1 MRKNIKCGIILLLL
15 AAAAGCGNT
24 QTAEQQ
30 KELAKV
36 TLTISLPEAEWS
48 GYTEGLTALYQKTHP
63 EIQDIKW
70 NLVDRSMYSDLL
82 NVSVASQNIP
92 DMISVGYGDSLELW
106 KEQLVPL
113 EECQFDPIFSKE
125 LLKKGKLKDFLYSIP
140 IAVLARGV
148 LYNQRLLREAG
159 ATNIPETRQEFQEL
173 CQKLEDAEI
182 KPIMNHYKE
191 TLLTTTSQLFWVQMG
206 ATNIPE
212 TRQEFQELC
221 QKLEDAEIKPIMNH
235 YKETLLTT
243 TSQLFWVQMEQKD
256 REESVNALADFLDST
271 LLYGNHNALTTDKDT
286 ARNYFFIERY
296 AMLNNE
302 GTWMASV
309 LKKSAPELEKYVKI
323 GPIPLYEEA
332 EKNKLP
338 IEILTLSVT
347 KSSRH
352 PEEAKEFLTWL
363 STSEEARDYLEETMG
378 ILSVSGMQDE
388 RTDNLSP
395 IASQIKSAVLE
406 GKAAYDPSFEI
417 SEEQKEK
424 NGEIWGRYLTGEID
438 REQVMTQVQSL
449 WQN

>member
-1 MRKNIKCGIILLLL
+1 MRKNIKCGITLLLL

-125 LLKKGKLKDFLYSIP
+125 LLKKGKLKDSLYSIP

-159 ATNIPETRQEFQEL
+159 TTNIPETRQEFQEL

-191 TLLTTTSQLFWVQMG
+191 TLLTTTSQLFWVQM
-206 ATNIPE
+206 
-212 TRQEFQELC
+212 
-221 QKLEDAEIKPIMNH
+221 
-235 YKETLLTT
+235 
-243 TSQLFWVQMEQKD
+243 VQKD
-256 REESVNALADFLDST
+256 QEESINALADFLDST

>member
-15 AAAAGCGNT
+15 AATAGCGNT

-30 KELAKV
+30 KERSKV

-92 DMISVGYGDSLELW
+92 DMISVGYGDSLKLW

-113 EECQFDPIFSKE
+113 EESQFDQVFSKE
-125 LLKKGKLKDFLYSIP
+125 LLNKGKLKNTLYSIP
-140 IAVLARGV
+140 VTVSARGI
-148 LYNQRLLREAG
+148 LYNQRLLKEAG
-159 ATNIPETRQEFQEL
+159 ATNVPETRQEFQEL
-173 CQKLEDAEI
+173 CQ
-182 KPIMNHYKE
+182 
-191 TLLTTTSQLFWVQMG
+191 
-206 ATNIPE
+206 
-212 TRQEFQELC
+212 R
-221 QKLEDAEIKPIMNH
+221 LEDAEIKPIMNH

-271 LLYGNHNALTTDKDT
+271 LLYGNRNALTTDGDT

-302 GTWMASV
+302 GTWMVPV
-309 LKKSAPELEKYVKI
+309 LKKSAPELEKYVEI

-352 PEEAKEFLTWL
+352 PEEAKEFLIWL
-363 STSEEARDYLEETMG
+363 STSEDARDYLEGTMG
-378 ILSVSGMQDE
+378 ILSVSGIQDE
-388 RTDNLSP
+388 RMDNLSP
-395 IASQIKSAVLE
+395 IASQIKLAALK
-406 GKAAYDPSFEI
+406 GKAIYDPSFES

-438 REQVMTQVQSL
+438 REQVMIQVQSL

>member
-15 AAAAGCGNT
+15 AAAVGCGNT

-30 KELAKV
+30 KERSKV

-92 DMISVGYGDSLELW
+92 DMISVGYGDSLKLW

-113 EECQFDPIFSKE
+113 EESQFDQVFSKE
-125 LLKKGKLKDFLYSIP
+125 LLNKGKLKNTLYSIP
-140 IAVLARGV
+140 VTVSARGI
-148 LYNQRLLREAG
+148 LYNQRLLKEAG
-159 ATNIPETRQEFQEL
+159 ATN
-173 CQKLEDAEI
+173 
-182 KPIMNHYKE
+182 
-191 TLLTTTSQLFWVQMG
+191 V
-206 ATNIPE
+206 PE

-256 REESVNALADFLDST
+256 REESVNVLADFLDST
-271 LLYGNHNALTTDKDT
+271 LLYGNRNALTTDGDT

-302 GTWMASV
+302 GTWMVPV

-332 EKNKLP
+332 EKNKFP

-352 PEEAKEFLTWL
+352 PEEAKEFLIWL
-363 STSEEARDYLEETMG
+363 STSEDARDYLEGTMG
-378 ILSVSGMQDE
+378 ILSVSGIQDE
-388 RTDNLSP
+388 RMDNLSP
-395 IASQIKSAVLE
+395 IASQIKLAALR
-406 GKAAYDPSFEI
+406 GKAIYDSSFES

-438 REQVMTQVQSL
+438 REQVMIQVQSL

>member
-15 AAAAGCGNT
+15 AATVGCGNT

-30 KELAKV
+30 KERSKV

-92 DMISVGYGDSLELW
+92 DMISVGYGDSLKLW

-113 EECQFDPIFSKE
+113 EESQFDQVFSKE
-125 LLKKGKLKDFLYSIP
+125 LLNKGKLKNTLYSIP
-140 IAVLARGV
+140 VTVSARGI
-148 LYNQRLLREAG
+148 LYNQRLLKEAG
-159 ATNIPETRQEFQEL
+159 ATNVPETRQEFQEL
-173 CQKLEDAEI
+173 CQ
-182 KPIMNHYKE
+182 
-191 TLLTTTSQLFWVQMG
+191 
-206 ATNIPE
+206 
-212 TRQEFQELC
+212 R
-221 QKLEDAEIKPIMNH
+221 LEDAEIKPIMNH

-256 REESVNALADFLDST
+256 REESVNVLADFLDST
-271 LLYGNHNALTTDKDT
+271 LLYGNRNALTTDGDT

-302 GTWMASV
+302 GTWMVPV

-332 EKNKLP
+332 EKNKFP

-352 PEEAKEFLTWL
+352 PEEAKEFLIWL
-363 STSEEARDYLEETMG
+363 STSEDARDYLEGTMG
-378 ILSVSGMQDE
+378 ILSVSGIQDE
-388 RTDNLSP
+388 RMDNLSP
-395 IASQIKSAVLE
+395 IASQIKLAALR
-406 GKAAYDPSFEI
+406 GKAIYDSSFES

-438 REQVMTQVQSL
+438 REQVMIQVQSL

>member
-15 AAAAGCGNT
+15 AAAVGCGNM

-30 KELAKV
+30 KERSKV

-92 DMISVGYGDSLELW
+92 DMISVGYGDSLKLW

-113 EECQFDPIFSKE
+113 EESQFDQVFSKE
-125 LLKKGKLKDFLYSIP
+125 LLNKGKLKNTLYSIP
-140 IAVLARGV
+140 VTVSARGI
-148 LYNQRLLREAG
+148 LYNQRLLKEAG
-159 ATNIPETRQEFQEL
+159 ATN
-173 CQKLEDAEI
+173 
-182 KPIMNHYKE
+182 
-191 TLLTTTSQLFWVQMG
+191 V
-206 ATNIPE
+206 PE

-256 REESVNALADFLDST
+256 REESVNVLADFLDST
-271 LLYGNHNALTTDKDT
+271 LLYGNRNALTTDGDT

-302 GTWMASV
+302 GTWMVPV
-309 LKKSAPELEKYVKI
+309 LKRSAPELEKYVKI

-332 EKNKLP
+332 EKNKFP

-352 PEEAKEFLTWL
+352 PEEAKEFLIWL
-363 STSEEARDYLEETMG
+363 STSEDARDYLEGTMG
-378 ILSVSGMQDE
+378 ILSVSGIQDE
-388 RTDNLSP
+388 RMDNLSP
-395 IASQIKSAVLE
+395 IASQIKLAALR
-406 GKAAYDPSFEI
+406 GKAIYDSSFES

-438 REQVMTQVQSL
+438 REQVMIQVQSL

>member
-1 MRKNIKCGIILLLL
+1 MRKNIKCGITLLLL

-125 LLKKGKLKDFLYSIP
+125 LLKKGKLKDSLYSIP

-159 ATNIPETRQEFQEL
+159 TTNIPETRQEFQEL

-191 TLLTTTSQLFWVQMG
+191 TLLTTISQLFWVQM
-206 ATNIPE
+206 
-212 TRQEFQELC
+212 
-221 QKLEDAEIKPIMNH
+221 
-235 YKETLLTT
+235 
-243 TSQLFWVQMEQKD
+243 VQKD
-256 REESVNALADFLDST
+256 QEESINALADFLDST

-296 AMLNNE
+296 AM
-302 GTWMASV
+302 
-309 LKKSAPELEKYVKI
+309 
-323 GPIPLYEEA
+323 
-332 EKNKLP
+332 
-338 IEILTLSVT
+338 
-347 KSSRH
+347 H
-352 PEEAKEFLTWL
+352 
-363 STSEEARDYLEETMG
+363 
-378 ILSVSGMQDE
+378 
-388 RTDNLSP
+388 
-395 IASQIKSAVLE
+395 
-406 GKAAYDPSFEI
+406 
-417 SEEQKEK
+417 EQ
-424 NGEIWGRYLTGEID
+424 
-438 REQVMTQVQSL
+438 
-449 WQN
+449 

>member
-113 EECQFDPIFSKE
+113 EESRFDQIFSKE
-125 LLKKGKLKDFLYSIP
+125 LLKKGKLKDSLYSIP

-148 LYNQRLLREAG
+148 LYNQRLLREA
-159 ATNIPETRQEFQEL
+159 
-173 CQKLEDAEI
+173 
-182 KPIMNHYKE
+182 
-191 TLLTTTSQLFWVQMG
+191 G

-332 EKNKLP
+332 EKNKLS

-417 SEEQKEK
+417 SEEQTEK

>member
-1 MRKNIKCGIILLLL
+1 MRKNIKCGITLLLL

-30 KELAKV
+30 KELEKV

-125 LLKKGKLKDFLYSIP
+125 LLKKGKLKDSLYSIP

-159 ATNIPETRQEFQEL
+159 TTNIPETRQEFQEL

-191 TLLTTTSQLFWVQMG
+191 TLLTTTSQLFWVQM
-206 ATNIPE
+206 
-212 TRQEFQELC
+212 
-221 QKLEDAEIKPIMNH
+221 
-235 YKETLLTT
+235 
-243 TSQLFWVQMEQKD
+243 VQKD
-256 REESVNALADFLDST
+256 QEESINALADFLDST

-286 ARNYFFIERY
+286 ARNYFIIERY

-302 GTWMASV
+302 GTWIEPV
-309 LKKSAPELEKYVKI
+309 LKKSAPELEKHIKI
-323 GPIPLYEEA
+323 GPIPFYEEA
-332 EKNKLP
+332 EKNKFP

-347 KSSRH
+347 KSSQH
-352 PEEAKEFLTWL
+352 PQEAKEFLTWL
-363 STSEEARDYLEETMG
+363 STSEDARDYLEETMG
-378 ILSVSGMQDE
+378 LLSVSGMQDE
-388 RTDNLSP
+388 RTDHLSP

-406 GKAAYDPSFEI
+406 GKAVYDLSCEI

-438 REQVMTQVQSL
+438 REQVRVQVQSL

>member
-15 AAAAGCGNT
+15 AAAVGCGNT

-30 KELAKV
+30 KERSKV

-92 DMISVGYGDSLELW
+92 DMISVGYGDSLKLW

-113 EECQFDPIFSKE
+113 EESQFDQVFSKE
-125 LLKKGKLKDFLYSIP
+125 LLNKGKLKNTLYSIP
-140 IAVLARGV
+140 VTVSARGI
-148 LYNQRLLREAG
+148 LYNQRLLKEAG
-159 ATNIPETRQEFQEL
+159 ATN
-173 CQKLEDAEI
+173 
-182 KPIMNHYKE
+182 
-191 TLLTTTSQLFWVQMG
+191 V
-206 ATNIPE
+206 PE

-256 REESVNALADFLDST
+256 REESVNVLADFLDST
-271 LLYGNHNALTTDKDT
+271 LLYGNRNALTTDGDT

-302 GTWMASV
+302 GTWMVPV
-309 LKKSAPELEKYVKI
+309 LKKSDRK
-323 GPIPLYEEA
+323 
-332 EKNKLP
+332 
-338 IEILTLSVT
+338 SV
-347 KSSRH
+347 
-352 PEEAKEFLTWL
+352 
-363 STSEEARDYLEETMG
+363 
-378 ILSVSGMQDE
+378 V
-388 RTDNLSP
+388 
-395 IASQIKSAVLE
+395 
-406 GKAAYDPSFEI
+406 
-417 SEEQKEK
+417 
-424 NGEIWGRYLTGEID
+424 
-438 REQVMTQVQSL
+438 
-449 WQN
+449 

>member
-125 LLKKGKLKDFLYSIP
+125 LLKKGKLKDSLYSIP

-159 ATNIPETRQEFQEL
+159 TTNIPETRQEFQEL

-191 TLLTTTSQLFWVQMG
+191 TLLTTTSQLFWVQM
-206 ATNIPE
+206 
-212 TRQEFQELC
+212 
-221 QKLEDAEIKPIMNH
+221 
-235 YKETLLTT
+235 
-243 TSQLFWVQMEQKD
+243 VQKD
-256 REESVNALADFLDST
+256 QEESINALADFLDST

-332 EKNKLP
+332 EKNKLS

-438 REQVMTQVQSL
+438 REQVRVQVQSL